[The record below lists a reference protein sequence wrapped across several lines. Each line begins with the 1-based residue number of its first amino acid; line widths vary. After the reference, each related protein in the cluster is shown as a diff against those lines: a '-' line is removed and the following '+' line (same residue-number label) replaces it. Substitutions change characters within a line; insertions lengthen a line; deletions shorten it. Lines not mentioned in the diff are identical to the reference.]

1 MRDRGEPA
9 VFVRTRP
16 GSPREIE
23 GNRERLRLACE
34 SAAGALAGRRG
45 ADLLGRWEEGLK
57 RREKNRPVSS
67 YAGLAGFMAETKEN
81 PRSPARSR
89 DFAGF
94 IPQLSFLF
102 ARA

>member
-34 SAAGALAGRRG
+34 SAAGALAGRG
-45 ADLLGRWEEGLK
+45 AEVRICWEDGK
-57 RREKNRPVSS
+57 K
-67 YAGLAGFMAETKEN
+67 G
-81 PRSPARSR
+81 
-89 DFAGF
+89 
-94 IPQLSFLF
+94 
-102 ARA
+102 